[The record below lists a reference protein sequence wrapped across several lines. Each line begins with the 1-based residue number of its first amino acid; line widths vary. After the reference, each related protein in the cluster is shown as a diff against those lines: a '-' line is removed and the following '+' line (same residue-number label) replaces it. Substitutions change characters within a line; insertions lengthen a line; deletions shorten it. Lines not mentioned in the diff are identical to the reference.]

1 MPRGFNFWFTS
12 QLVYYISWNYT
23 SHSFLNQD
31 VINDYVSG
39 TGTNV
44 MFCLVVKAGTLS
56 WAILDSDHNQDSV
69 PVKKN
74 VWIGS

>member
-39 TGTNV
+39 TGTKV
-44 MFCLVVKAGTLS
+44 LEQMLCFAWLS
-56 WAILDSDHNQDSV
+56 KLAH
-69 PVKKN
+69 
-74 VWIGS
+74 